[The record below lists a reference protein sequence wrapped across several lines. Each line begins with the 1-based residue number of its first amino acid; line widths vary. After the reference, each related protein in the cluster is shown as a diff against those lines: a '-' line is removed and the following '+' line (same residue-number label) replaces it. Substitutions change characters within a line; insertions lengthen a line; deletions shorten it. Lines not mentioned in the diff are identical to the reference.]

1 MLVIIIT
8 IMLFFVHYYVCMRLI
23 SIESSLMW
31 RAGQAQVD
39 AHSILL
45 TFCAFIYVSFPF
57 GISTAATIRV
67 GNLVGANRP
76 SEARLAGHSLLATPA
91 AGHCMPTPA
100 CSPQFQHIWLS
111 A

>member
-1 MLVIIIT
+1 MS
-8 IMLFFVHYYVCMRLI
+8 H
-23 SIESSLMW
+23 
-31 RAGQAQVD
+31 AGQAQVD

-76 SEARLAGHSLLATPA
+76 SEARLAGL
-91 AGHCMPTPA
+91 
-100 CSPQFQHIWLS
+100 
-111 A
+111 